1 MRPID
6 ADAIIETLNS
16 SRWQDQ
22 SWIAKHHWAHAVQL
36 KDYIVDALTVAP
48 TINPEDLR
56 PEGKWI
62 ASKLGYLCCSECHDA
77 YVDPEWIAGGKWK
90 YCPNCGA
97 KMEE

>member
-1 MRPID
+1 MRLID
-6 ADAIIETLNS
+6 ADAIIETLNN

-56 PEGKWI
+56 PKGKWEQKRDHWNMFLSI
-62 ASKLGYLCCSECHDA
+62 CSNCGRSEFLTPPYC
-77 YVDPEWIAGGKWK
+77 AG
-90 YCPNCGA
+90 CGA
-97 KMEE
+97 KMEMEG